1 VRKRLIFAAKIAI
14 TILLC
19 ALLLRAADWR
29 AVLQQARDVD
39 RTYLALAVLLFI
51 PQTLISAWRWKV
63 LVRPV
68 THIGLV
74 EATREILA
82 ASALNMVVPAKLGDF
97 SKAAMLPNVPPGRG
111 KEAAIRAV
119 VEKLSDVGM
128 LLISIGLGRLALIDA
143 TWSFAAIGAL
153 AAAFALAHG
162 RLVRRRG
169 SSVLLPFVALTLV
182 SWCVQF
188 TQLHLFLV
196 CCGVEATISQTLQR
210 VPLAIFAGLVP
221 AAFCGIGTRDAAL
234 VYLFADIADSS
245 RMAVVGMLTALRYL
259 VPGAIG
265 IPLLWAQRREQ
276 SSQTA
281 AAGRS
286 PVPDSAT
293 PRVANRHPRPRAAV
307 PARRPESSACDKPS

>member
-1 VRKRLIFAAKIAI
+1 MRKRLIFAAKIAI
-14 TILLC
+14 TVLLC

-39 RTYLALAVLLFI
+39 RRLLALAVLLFV

-68 THIGLV
+68 TQIGIA

-97 SKAAMLPNVPPGRG
+97 SKAAMLPGVPPGRG

-119 VEKLSDVGM
+119 VEKLSDVAM
-128 LLISIGLGRLALIDA
+128 LLISIGLGRLALIHRS
-143 TWSFAAIGAL
+143 WSFAAIGAL
-153 AAAFALAHG
+153 AAMFGLAHSWI
-162 RLVRRRG
+162 VRRRG
-169 SSVLLPFVALTLV
+169 TSVLLPFVALTLV

-188 TQLHLFLV
+188 TQLHLFLL

-265 IPLLWAQRREQ
+265 IPLLWAQRRDGA
-276 SSQTA
+276 SQT
-281 AAGRS
+281 RS
-286 PVPDSAT
+286 TGPSSVPDPAT
-293 PRVANRHPRPRAAV
+293 KRVANRPPRQAAAK
-307 PARRPESSACDKPS
+307 PAKRL